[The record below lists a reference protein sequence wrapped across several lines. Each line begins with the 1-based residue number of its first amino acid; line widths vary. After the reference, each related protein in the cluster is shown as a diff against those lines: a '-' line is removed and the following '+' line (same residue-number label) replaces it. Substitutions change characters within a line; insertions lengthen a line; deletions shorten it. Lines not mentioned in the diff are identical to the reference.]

1 MKASDYLTLDTAL
14 NSSGLAR
21 EIRRLEEA
29 QRAWARNI
37 EPLHSVADQLR
48 QFTESNP
55 LAVQMAQQFH
65 DMDMQRMESIRKMLD
80 PIADIRKNF
89 VLDASLT
96 KMLEGISKRNLVN
109 DELAEMV
116 KKASQIGYA
125 STALQDSM
133 QSSLAR
139 AQEMIAATSITNT
152 FSQVMKTYE
161 EAQKRWIV
169 PAELVGSIGALTAM
183 QEQLGKLTL
192 PVMDWASA
200 ATLAKVLGPE
210 GLAAQLAALGIS
222 PDGTI
227 SEETLP
233 SEDASLGINR
243 RALDLMTLLGFILAI
258 LVPIYQELSS
268 REWQQQ
274 TDKKLE
280 AQSLMLE
287 AQAKRFEA
295 LSGLVEKAIV
305 QEAKRAE
312 ERFVVLERVA
322 VVRRKP
328 ESGATVVGKLLPRE
342 VVRPISEQGKWIQFE
357 YYHWLMQ
364 EYQIG
369 WALKKYFK
377 RVLASRGQDN
387 SR

>member
-1 MKASDYLTLDTAL
+1 
-14 NSSGLAR
+14 
-21 EIRRLEEA
+21 
-29 QRAWARNI
+29 
-37 EPLHSVADQLR
+37 
-48 QFTESNP
+48 
-55 LAVQMAQQFH
+55 
-65 DMDMQRMESIRKMLD
+65 
-80 PIADIRKNF
+80 
-89 VLDASLT
+89 
-96 KMLEGISKRNLVN
+96 
-109 DELAEMV
+109 MV
-116 KKASQIGYA
+116 KKAGQINYA
-125 STALQDSM
+125 SKALQDSM

-192 PVMDWASA
+192 PVIDWASA

-210 GLAAQLAALGIS
+210 GLAAQLAALGIG
-222 PDGTI
+222 PDGAI
-227 SEETLP
+227 LEETLP
-233 SEDASLGINR
+233 SEDAGLGISR

-287 AQAKRFEA
+287 AQAKKFEA
-295 LSGLVEKAIV
+295 LSRLVEKALV

-328 ESGATVVGKLLPRE
+328 ENGATVVGKLLPRE

-377 RVLASRGQDN
+377 RVPASRSQDN

>member
-1 MKASDYLTLDTAL
+1 MRASDYLTLDAGL

-21 EIRRLEEA
+21 EIRRLEEG

-48 QFTESNP
+48 QFTESNS

-65 DMDMQRMESIRKMLD
+65 DMDMQRMENIRKMLD
-80 PIADIRKNF
+80 PIADIRKSF
-89 VLDASLT
+89 VLDSSVT
-96 KMLEGISKRNLVN
+96 KILEGISKRNLVN

-116 KKASQIGYA
+116 KKAGQINYA
-125 STALQDSM
+125 SKALQDSM
-133 QSSLAR
+133 QSSFAH

-210 GLAAQLAALGIS
+210 GLAAQLAALGIG
-222 PDGTI
+222 PDGAI
-227 SEETLP
+227 LEDTLS
-233 SEDASLGINR
+233 SEDAGLVIGR
-243 RALDLMTLLGFILAI
+243 RALDLMTLLSFILAI

-295 LSGLVEKAIV
+295 LSRLVEKAFA
-305 QEAKRAE
+305 QEAKRAD

-328 ESGATVVGKLLPRE
+328 ENGATVVGKLLPRE
-342 VVRPISEQGKWIQFE
+342 VVRPISENKANGFNLSTTTGSCRSIK
-357 YYHWLMQ
+357 
-364 EYQIG
+364 
-369 WALKKYFK
+369 
-377 RVLASRGQDN
+377 LAGH
-387 SR
+387 